1 MNKHHAV
8 SANFI
13 SSNQDITYDLNL
25 LSRKL
30 DRNHYRY
37 WDLVSVTVTIS
48 KEQVSIQ
55 DVSKWFFFCKIA

>member
-1 MNKHHAV
+1 MNEHRAV

-13 SSNQDITYDLNL
+13 SSNPGITYDLNL
-25 LSRKL
+25 LSRKP

-55 DVSKWFFFCKIA
+55 DVSKWFFFVK